1 MLFKNIFLELNVTAI
16 FIVGK
21 DYAAIFVLLYEHLV
35 RINCNFVF
43 IPFYLKERWLSLRR
57 KWVFSL
63 C

>member
-43 IPFYLKERWLSLRR
+43 NPFYLKER
-57 KWVFSL
+57 
-63 C
+63 